1 MVDYEDGEGC
11 ITVALNPADLR
22 IVGRLDVD
30 EAIALREA
38 MDELDDAFDPAA
50 RIALLRALAEPA
62 ARSPR
67 RPKP

>member
-1 MVDYEDGEGC
+1 M
-11 ITVALNPADLR
+11 N
-22 IVGRLDVD
+22 VD
-30 EAIALREA
+30 EAIALRES
-38 MDELDDAFDPAA
+38 MDGLDEGFDPAA